1 MGVFLHIISI
11 ACRGVAVLGLMFAVF
26 SPEILKKFFES
37 KHSILQIV
45 FISMCTMGLV
55 LTFFRLGQ

>member
-1 MGVFLHIISI
+1 MGIFLHIISI
-11 ACRGVAVLGLMFAVF
+11 ACRGVAVLGLMLAVF
-26 SPEILKKFFES
+26 SPEILKKFFKS
-37 KHSILQIV
+37 KHTILQVV